1 MRISVGGCVLAF
13 LKGRT
18 AEVLHPKLLQQKPI
32 IPQKSVYNDSLISYL
47 GKKWG
52 VGMCVCVCVFAWM
65 DDSAGHYSGNVVN
78 EPREIIN

>member
-1 MRISVGGCVLAF
+1 MCSVRVSVGRCVLAF

-32 IPQKSVYNDSLISYL
+32 IPHKTVYNDSLISYL

-52 VGMCVCVCVFAWM
+52 VGVCVYVCLGGWM
-65 DDSAGHYSGNVVN
+65 TQPATIL
-78 EPREIIN
+78 EM